1 MRGGHGGVS
10 PDGAPIKSKLLVG
23 PAAAMALVLGLACA
37 PAAAPEAPSGPAGSP
52 AAQPAAVPTTAQS
65 RVLTV
70 YSAREEALVGTV
82 IEQFKQASGLDVR
95 VKYGSNAELV
105 ATVKEEGAN
114 SPADLFFATDPGA
127 LIAIAE
133 QLAPLPPNVLGA
145 VPAAMRAPDGKWVSI
160 SGRARVV
167 VYNTNKLK
175 EADLPASIMDYT
187 DARWKDRIGWS
198 PTNGSLQAF
207 VTALRVADG
216 EDVARRW
223 LQGIKANNPKDYNNN
238 TAVVQAAANGE
249 IDVGFVNHYY
259 LFRFLQE
266 RGESFPARNYYFK
279 NGDIGGLMLANG
291 LAVLSTAKN
300 AEAAHR
306 FASFMLSP
314 VGQQYFASKTFEYPL
329 IEGVSTSALLPPLKE
344 LKLFEIDQ
352 IKLGDTQGTLR
363 LLRETGVLP

>member
-1 MRGGHGGVS
+1 MR
-10 PDGAPIKSKLLVG
+10 DRYKGAPAEAHAATRPRLGL
-23 PAAAMALVLGLACA
+23 AAASALALALACA
-37 PAAAPEAPSGPAGSP
+37 PAAAPEPPLAPAPAP
-52 AAQPAAVPTTAQS
+52 AAQPAAAPPTAQT
-65 RVLTV
+65 RGLTV
-70 YSAREEALVGTV
+70 YSAREEALVGPV
-82 IEQFKQASGLDVR
+82 IEQFQQASGIEVR

-105 ATVKEEGAN
+105 AAVKEEGPN

-127 LIAIAE
+127 LTAIAE
-133 QLAPLPPNVLGA
+133 QLAPLPANVLGA
-145 VPAAMRAPDGKWVSI
+145 VPVAMRSPDGKWVSI

-167 VYNTNKLK
+167 AYNTNKLK
-175 EADLPASIMDYT
+175 EPDLPPSIMDYT
-187 DARWKDRIGWS
+187 DAKWKDRIGWA
-198 PTNGSLQAF
+198 PTNGSFQAF
-207 VTALRVADG
+207 VTALRVANG

-238 TAVVQAAANGE
+238 TAIVQAAANGE

-266 RGESFPARNYYFK
+266 RGESFPVRNSYFK

-329 IEGVSTSALLPPLKE
+329 IEGVSTSPLLPPLKE
-344 LKLFEIDQ
+344 LKLFELDQ